1 MFPSKPTTLL
11 AADESKP
18 VVITA
23 PEEDEPAGD
32 ETVLF
37 ETAVEEDSKLS
48 IPAMEEDVKEVPAME
63 EDVKEADTALN
74 AAALLADADTEPL
87 NPISITVAESTSTA
101 IPNPLP
107 ITLVGDVKT
116 PVLQATPVTIP
127 VSAET
132 NQPVILIPV
141 TNFPTPTLKQLVPIQ
156 IQQPV
161 CITVAADAVPHLFR
175 LASTSAPKQPSAFDA
190 LVHDPWIPEP
200 PPGPRYPGRRQGV
213 GEEFIGDPCQ
223 LSHRCIPVNTKEFVL
238 QRLTYE
244 KRQEIRKETV
254 GLTRSQLK
262 KKLKAV
268 KEEIARELFCASEG
282 NPGCSSSSRKGQ
294 YVGQPRASEHG
305 PVLVFPAAEGSPQ
318 VYMFAKCK
326 SHKNYD
332 VYDCV
337 LCREKGKHTFIRVCG
352 VTFQT
357 NPCKLAHKCDPV
369 ESGEDL
375 STSLTCEGAQ
385 EIDSDSNSN
394 ENMPKEECTETVK
407 NLEHSESSSAQ
418 QKRAGTPSFDGTAHK
433 RHKEESPNEKGPS
446 E

>member
-11 AADESKP
+11 AADESKSI
-18 VVITA
+18 VITA
-23 PEEDEPAGD
+23 TGEDEPGGD
-32 ETVLF
+32 ETILF
-37 ETAVEEDSKLS
+37 ESAVEEESKFA
-48 IPAMEEDVKEVPAME
+48 IPAME

-74 AAALLADADTEPL
+74 AAALLADADTEPV
-87 NPISITVAESTSTA
+87 NPVSITVAESTSTTVA
-101 IPNPLP
+101 HPPP

-116 PVLQATPVTIP
+116 PVLQATSVTIP

-161 CITVAADAVPHLFR
+161 CITVAADAVSHLFR
-175 LASTSAPKQPSAFDA
+175 LASTGAPKQPSAFDA

-200 PPGPRYPGRRQGV
+200 PGPRFPGRRQVSKLGLRPVMSYEIPGSRQSYVFSLERANIAYDLFECVQCKRNGKRTTIKGV

-223 LSHRCIPVNTKEFVL
+223 LSHRCIPVNTKDFVL

-282 NPGCSSSSRKGQ
+282 DPGCSSSSRKGQ
-294 YVGQPRASEHG
+294 YVGQPQASEHG
-305 PVLVFPAAEGSPQ
+305 PVLVYPAAEGSPQ

-337 LCREKGKHTFIRVCG
+337 LCREKGKHTFVRVCG

-357 NPCKLAHKCDPV
+357 NPSKLPHKCDPV

-375 STSLTCEGAQ
+375 STSLT
-385 EIDSDSNSN
+385 
-394 ENMPKEECTETVK
+394 
-407 NLEHSESSSAQ
+407 SEV
-418 QKRAGTPSFDGTAHK
+418 GT
-433 RHKEESPNEKGPS
+433 
-446 E
+446 